1 MLWLMATQPSNMKQ
15 VLLALGLLLLTMA
28 VYYWAGN
35 RFVPKKANISA
46 SPEKQILFEVP
57 ENILVETEKEIKL
70 KAKHEKGKIV
80 SFLLNLNYKP
90 EEVKILSTEVNK
102 EVFNSGIEVQIDEN
116 LGKIILSGRYE
127 GEKETL
133 INEEVNLATIKIRGL
148 KRGETT
154 ISVEKT
160 PVIEVWDGEKITEES
175 FQLLD
180 FKLKFL

>member
-1 MLWLMATQPSNMKQ
+1 MKQ
-15 VLLALGLLLLTMA
+15 VLIALGLLLLTMA

-35 RFVPKKANISA
+35 RFVPKKANIPA

-57 ENILVETEKEIKL
+57 ENLGVETEKEIKL

-80 SFLLNLNYKP
+80 SFLLNLNYKVD
-90 EEVKILSTEVNK
+90 EVKVLSAEVNK
-102 EVFNSGIEVQIDEN
+102 EVFNSGVEVKIDEK
-116 LGKIILSGRYE
+116 LGKIMLSGRYE

-133 INEEVNLATIKIRGL
+133 VNEEVNLAVIKVKGV
-148 KRGETT
+148 KKGETT
-154 ISVEKT
+154 ISVDKT